1 MPTRR
6 LSVPELVALVAFAT
20 SMVAMSIDS
29 MLPAIGAIASSLGA
43 ARANDRQLVVMM
55 FFGGL
60 TAGQLVYGPVAD
72 ALGRRRAMF
81 VGLGVMSLG
90 TLLCATATT
99 FPVLLAGRLLAGFG
113 AAGPRIVSTAV
124 VRDLYA
130 GREMARIV
138 SISMALFILVPIV
151 APSIGQGLLLFA
163 SWRAIFVMILVMAAI
178 VGLWFGIR
186 QPETLP
192 PGSRRPLSIRP
203 VARAFGEALGN
214 RITRGYALGGGIA
227 YGAIITFLGTAQ
239 QTFAEQ
245 YGLGRRFPLYFAG
258 LASALGT
265 SAVLNARLVGRF
277 GMRRISGL
285 ALRLATTVSAIAL
298 VVALAMHGH
307 PPLPVLVGYLA
318 VIFFCHGCMFA
329 NFNALAM
336 EPMGHIAGSAAAL
349 IGAMT
354 SLVSVIVG
362 TVIGRLYDG
371 TVLPLVGGIMCLMT
385 TALVITRRTERAL

>member
-6 LSVPELVALVAFAT
+6 LSVPELVAMVAFAT

-29 MLPAIGAIASSLGA
+29 MLPALGAIASSLHA
-43 ARANDRQLVVMM
+43 AHENDRQLVVMM

-99 FPVLLAGRLLAGFG
+99 FPVFLAGRLLAGFG

-138 SISMALFILVPIV
+138 SIAMALFILVPII
-151 APSIGQGLLLFA
+151 APSAGQGLLLVA
-163 SWRAIFVMILVMAAI
+163 SWRAIFVVLLAMAAI
-178 VGLWFGIR
+178 VGVWFGVR
-186 QPETLP
+186 QPETLAP
-192 PGSRRPLSIRP
+192 ENRRPLSLRP
-203 VARAFGEALGN
+203 VARAFAEALGN

-227 YGAIITFLGTAQ
+227 YGAMIAFLGTAQ

-245 YGLGRRFPLYFAG
+245 YALGERFPLYFAG

-265 SAVLNARLVGRF
+265 SAILNARLVTRF

-285 ALRLATTVSAIAL
+285 ALRLATTASAVAL
-298 VVALAMHGH
+298 VVALATHGH

-318 VIFFCHGCMFA
+318 VVFFCHGLMFG

-349 IGAMT
+349 IGSMT
-354 SLVSVIVG
+354 SLVSVVVG
-362 TVIGRLYDG
+362 TVIGRAYDG
-371 TVLPLVGGIMCLMT
+371 TVIPLVAGITCLMT
-385 TALVITRRTERAL
+385 TALVITWRVERTA